1 MNTQAIIYAGSVL
14 GGLGIVFGVGLAYAA
29 KKFAVE
35 VDPKVPLVREVLPG
49 ANCGACGYPGCDA
62 FSQAVVS
69 GEAPV
74 SGCTVG
80 GNPTAQLV
88 ADIMG
93 VKAEDIAHMV
103 AKVKCMGSKD
113 KCPDRYEYFGYDSC
127 VAANQLSGGPKGCG
141 YGCMGLGSCVQ
152 VCPFD
157 AIHINAEGLAEVDP
171 EKCTA
176 CMKCIKICPKQ
187 VIALVPYDQLTI
199 VNCNNL
205 EIGGHVKK
213 NCGVACIACRICE
226 KNCPSD
232 AIHVINNLATVDP
245 AKCINCGICVQK
257 CPTKA
262 IEGRYELLPL
272 QTAAQ
277 MTANVTG
284 ESNATQ

>member
-35 VDPKVPLVREVLPG
+35 VDPKVPLVREALPG

-62 FSQAVVS
+62 FSQAVVA

-80 GNPTAQLV
+80 GNPTAKLV
-88 ADIMG
+88 AEIMG
-93 VKAEDIAHMV
+93 VTAEEVARMV

-113 KCPDRYEYFGYDSC
+113 KCPDRYEYFGYSSC
-127 VAANQLSGGPKGCG
+127 VAANQLSGGPKGCS

-157 AIHINAEGLAEVDP
+157 AIHINASGLAEVDP

-187 VIALVPYDQLTI
+187 VISLVPYDQKTI
-199 VNCNNL
+199 VRCNNI
-205 EIGGHVKK
+205 EIGAHVKK
-213 NCGVACIACRICE
+213 NCAVACIACRICE

-232 AIHVINNLATVDP
+232 AIHVINNLA
-245 AKCINCGICVQK
+245 
-257 CPTKA
+257 
-262 IEGRYELLPL
+262 
-272 QTAAQ
+272 
-277 MTANVTG
+277 
-284 ESNATQ
+284 